1 MKNQNKLIIRIFL
14 LSFILSQTLFANL
27 EKVSLQLE
35 WKHQFEFA
43 GFYTAIEKGY
53 YNDVGL
59 EVEIKEFEDGI
70 NITEDVI
77 NGKSTFGISSSALIL
92 ERLKGKPV
100 VLVASY
106 FKQNALALVTK
117 PEIKTPADLKN
128 KKIMALK
135 SEMEQTS
142 LGVMLKDY
150 GIDENSYT
158 LINHDFKTDKFING
172 EIDAMSIF
180 ITSQLFELDKLGIKY
195 NVLNPANF
203 GIYSY
208 DVELFTSE
216 EMINKYPKKVRDFV
230 NATNKGWEYAFK
242 NKQEIIDLIYEK
254 YSKRKSKEA
263 LLFEANQT
271 EQLFKTNIFR
281 IGAITPELIKLNA
294 EIFSKLGLVDRNFDI
309 NKISEEYYFDPN
321 TKIKNLLTIEEK
333 NYLENKHIIKVHN
346 EANWAPINY
355 NINNTPK
362 GFSIDYMNLIASKIG
377 ISVEYISG
385 FTWKE
390 YLEKLKNNEI
400 DVMLNIAKTNEREN
414 HFSFTSPYIHSVDI
428 VYVREGTNNLK
439 KLSDFNGKK
448 MAVIRGFYEEELL
461 KQKYPNIKLLSV
473 ENSLAGL
480 KKVAF
485 GEADGFI
492 DDFAV
497 ANYFITNNLISN
509 LKPAFEVKDEE
520 FNLDLAM
527 ATNKENE
534 ILRNILEKGKDLITE
549 EELLNLKK
557 KWIKSNQDKI
567 ASKIPFTKEE
577 EKYLKNKKVITM
589 CVDPDWEPFERLD
602 NNNKH
607 IGIAADLIR
616 LISSKLGVEIEV
628 IPTKNWDESIIFS
641 KEKKCD
647 ILSFLNETPKR
658 KEWLNFTKPIFEDP
672 NVIVTRNEFETPK
685 DLSFLENRTI
695 AIPSNTAMYEL
706 FEKDFPNLKIVPV
719 ETEAEAFSLVENK
732 KVDMTVRSL
741 IIAAYTIKKENLFN
755 LKIVAQP
762 LKYKN
767 VLRIGVLK
775 EDIILKD
782 ILNKAINEISKKEQE
797 QIINNHVSIKLPDN
811 SEYLSLIIY
820 VLIFISL
827 IIIIILLWNYQLRK
841 KIAIEIEKNSIQQDL
856 MFQQNKKAEL
866 GNLIGNISHQWRD
879 SLTKIGYINLNLRA
893 MLLQNKDVPRD
904 FLDKSTLE
912 IEKSLDFMSET
923 MQNFLDYYKPS
934 VNVLEFEVYDS
945 IKSALSIID
954 TKIKNNNLHIEFKGD
969 FDIKIKGIRNEW
981 MQVWINL
988 IINSINISIKRGIQ
1002 NPIIEIKL
1010 SKDSIIFEDNCGKID
1025 EALFIEINQE
1035 KYKGLGIKMSKE
1047 IAKKNNKNMIITNG
1061 EKGAIFK
1068 FIENK

>member
-14 LSFILSQTLFANL
+14 LSFILSKTLFANL

-439 KLSDFNGKK
+439 K
-448 MAVIRGFYEEELL
+448 
-461 KQKYPNIKLLSV
+461 
-473 ENSLAGL
+473 
-480 KKVAF
+480 
-485 GEADGFI
+485 
-492 DDFAV
+492 
-497 ANYFITNNLISN
+497 
-509 LKPAFEVKDEE
+509 
-520 FNLDLAM
+520 
-527 ATNKENE
+527 
-534 ILRNILEKGKDLITE
+534 
-549 EELLNLKK
+549 
-557 KWIKSNQDKI
+557 
-567 ASKIPFTKEE
+567 
-577 EKYLKNKKVITM
+577 
-589 CVDPDWEPFERLD
+589 
-602 NNNKH
+602 
-607 IGIAADLIR
+607 
-616 LISSKLGVEIEV
+616 
-628 IPTKNWDESIIFS
+628 
-641 KEKKCD
+641 
-647 ILSFLNETPKR
+647 
-658 KEWLNFTKPIFEDP
+658 
-672 NVIVTRNEFETPK
+672 
-685 DLSFLENRTI
+685 
-695 AIPSNTAMYEL
+695 
-706 FEKDFPNLKIVPV
+706 
-719 ETEAEAFSLVENK
+719 
-732 KVDMTVRSL
+732 
-741 IIAAYTIKKENLFN
+741 
-755 LKIVAQP
+755 
-762 LKYKN
+762 
-767 VLRIGVLK
+767 
-775 EDIILKD
+775 
-782 ILNKAINEISKKEQE
+782 
-797 QIINNHVSIKLPDN
+797 
-811 SEYLSLIIY
+811 
-820 VLIFISL
+820 
-827 IIIIILLWNYQLRK
+827 
-841 KIAIEIEKNSIQQDL
+841 
-856 MFQQNKKAEL
+856 
-866 GNLIGNISHQWRD
+866 
-879 SLTKIGYINLNLRA
+879 
-893 MLLQNKDVPRD
+893 
-904 FLDKSTLE
+904 
-912 IEKSLDFMSET
+912 
-923 MQNFLDYYKPS
+923 
-934 VNVLEFEVYDS
+934 
-945 IKSALSIID
+945 
-954 TKIKNNNLHIEFKGD
+954 
-969 FDIKIKGIRNEW
+969 
-981 MQVWINL
+981 
-988 IINSINISIKRGIQ
+988 
-1002 NPIIEIKL
+1002 
-1010 SKDSIIFEDNCGKID
+1010 
-1025 EALFIEINQE
+1025 
-1035 KYKGLGIKMSKE
+1035 
-1047 IAKKNNKNMIITNG
+1047 
-1061 EKGAIFK
+1061 
-1068 FIENK
+1068 